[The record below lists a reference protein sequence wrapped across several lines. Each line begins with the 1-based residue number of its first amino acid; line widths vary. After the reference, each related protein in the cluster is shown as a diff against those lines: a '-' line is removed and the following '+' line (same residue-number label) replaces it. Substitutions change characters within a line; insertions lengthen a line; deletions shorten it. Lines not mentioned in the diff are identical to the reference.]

1 MNDRGGGRRSSDAG
15 EAKGGEPTDETA
27 ALRVGIGDGAN
38 TRKEDMV
45 KLAESKKVAGTT
57 FRVNHDAS
65 STSMARKH
73 KVGGFRGTKK
83 VKDPSRLKR
92 VNASAKQRAAF
103 LELKAMGEAKKKRKP
118 SVDESPAV
126 VLKRLKPSLENAAD
140 EANERGEPCPD
151 QLVNLE
157 EKLPRERKTK
167 TDTERSLI
175 DAAHHEVI
183 TKVPPVPRL
192 AYKSWKAIEEAVADY
207 EKATNTHYR
216 VRSSG
221 SVREYNETYSDQLP
235 MGLEFSFK
243 TFCCVNSVY
252 QESRAKGDRSNNTG
266 GDIPVDGEVARTA
279 SLLADAKA
287 STKDIGVL
295 LSRQLGR
302 KFTPQQ
308 TKNLLKRIVTTSRVK
323 TDSRCF
329 LTHSHRWK
337 TLAMD
342 WAHLTSNLVFH
353 LGSLVATGPSGRG
366 IPVLDFMAVNE
377 KAKTLKVIFEYF
389 KSNNPG
395 WQQVR
400 SFVIDKHFVEWR
412 MLGSKR

>member
-103 LELKAMGEAKKKRKP
+103 LELKAM
-118 SVDESPAV
+118 
-126 VLKRLKPSLENAAD
+126 AD

-266 GDIPVDGEVARTA
+266 YTGCKAKFTARFVNIA
-279 SLLADAKA
+279 SSEEEIFPWMEK
-287 STKDIGVL
+287 
-295 LSRQLGR
+295 QLGR

-353 LGSLVATGPSGRG
+353 LGSLVATGPSGRAYTG
-366 IPVLDFMAVNE
+366 KGFVLGKQGV
-377 KAKTLKVIFEYF
+377 
-389 KSNNPG
+389 
-395 WQQVR
+395 Q
-400 SFVIDKHFVEWR
+400 
-412 MLGSKR
+412 

>member
-1 MNDRGGGRRSSDAG
+1 MSMVMQTTGGGRRSSDAG

-103 LELKAMGEAKKKRKP
+103 LELKAM
-118 SVDESPAV
+118 
-126 VLKRLKPSLENAAD
+126 AD

-252 QESRAKGDRSNNTG
+252 QESRAKGDRSNNT

>member
-103 LELKAMGEAKKKRKP
+103 LELKAM
-118 SVDESPAV
+118 
-126 VLKRLKPSLENAAD
+126 AD

-266 GDIPVDGEVARTA
+266 YTGCKAKFTARFVNIA
-279 SLLADAKA
+279 SSEEEIFPWMEK
-287 STKDIGVL
+287 
-295 LSRQLGR
+295 QLGR

-308 TKNLLKRIVTTSRVK
+308 TKNLLKRIVEGNEVMLMQDQFDVTCGIVIQTSVQK
-323 TDSRCF
+323 LCF
-329 LTHSHRWK
+329 EHWGQ

>member
-103 LELKAMGEAKKKRKP
+103 LELKAM
-118 SVDESPAV
+118 
-126 VLKRLKPSLENAAD
+126 AD

>member
-103 LELKAMGEAKKKRKP
+103 LELKAM
-118 SVDESPAV
+118 
-126 VLKRLKPSLENAAD
+126 AD

-266 GDIPVDGEVARTA
+266 YTGCKAKFTARFVNIASSEEEVPNWRIILENIPVDGEVARTA

>member
-1 MNDRGGGRRSSDAG
+1 M
-15 EAKGGEPTDETA
+15 
-27 ALRVGIGDGAN
+27 
-38 TRKEDMV
+38 
-45 KLAESKKVAGTT
+45 
-57 FRVNHDAS
+57 
-65 STSMARKH
+65 
-73 KVGGFRGTKK
+73 
-83 VKDPSRLKR
+83 
-92 VNASAKQRAAF
+92 
-103 LELKAMGEAKKKRKP
+103 
-118 SVDESPAV
+118 
-126 VLKRLKPSLENAAD
+126 
-140 EANERGEPCPD
+140 
-151 QLVNLE
+151 
-157 EKLPRERKTK
+157 
-167 TDTERSLI
+167 DTERSLI

-266 GDIPVDGEVARTA
+266 YTGC
-279 SLLADAKA
+279 KA
-287 STKDIGVL
+287 
-295 LSRQLGR
+295 
-302 KFTPQQ
+302 KFTARFVNIASSEEEIFPHWGVVEQAIRSEIHPTADEKLTQ
-308 TKNLLKRIVTTSRVK
+308 AHRNNKSSQDRLKMLLDALAQVEVQKL
-323 TDSRCF
+323 CF
-329 LTHSHRWK
+329 EHWGQ